1 MQLVRETVRNKVG
14 LHARPAAIFVQ
25 TANKFRSRITIR
37 NATGGGGFVSAKS
50 ILHVL
55 TLGVEQ
61 GHAVEIRVE
70 GEDETAAAEALR
82 QLLVS
87 DFAIAPAGDKP

>member
-1 MQLVRETVRNKVG
+1 MLLVRESVRNEVG

-25 TANKFRSRITIR
+25 TANKFRARITIR
-37 NATGGGGFVSAKS
+37 NVTGGGAFVNAKS

-61 GHAVEIRVE
+61 GHEVEIRVE
-70 GEDETAAAEALR
+70 GEDEAAAAEALK

-87 DFAIAPAGDKP
+87 DFAIAPTGDKV

>member
-1 MQLVRETVRNKVG
+1 MQLIRESVRNKVG

-25 TANKFRSRITIR
+25 TANKFHSRITIR
-37 NATGGGGFVSAKS
+37 NVTAGGAFVNAKS

-61 GHAVEIRVE
+61 GHEVEIQVE
-70 GEDETAAAEALR
+70 GEDEVAAAAALK

-87 DFAIAPAGDKP
+87 DFAIAPTGDKP